1 MRTPSLSHILPAPVL
16 ALGTDYRARLAAN
29 PLYVFAA
36 LVLANCSRILF
47 PGPVT
52 DLCFVVVILGI
63 GLLLPGEQLP
73 AWVRPVVLCFLALL
87 GIYAAGLL
95 LDFSAQGLRHTF
107 AIVAAL
113 IVYLFAVIH
122 GPRLV
127 ASRHFLYVLVAAG
140 FALVLRYT
148 MVQPW
153 TTFPVLSSTILNGIQ
168 SCLLLTVGTVLLLRS
183 GSRRRRHLLALL
195 VFAMITVI
203 GNLYGYRAL
212 LAFALLTFPFY
223 GLFFRALRG
232 WRVGLLL
239 ALVTVLAVCLMIVI
253 IGTPRLDDML
263 EEINDFFAEQMTGRF
278 LSGRE
283 MLWYRAIIDMEATS
297 WLGRGTGT
305 TLSDLLAVDRLLL
318 ALPAEHIPPVLQ
330 RFQERL
336 DYLQPIEKERRP
348 PIYRVLRAGLNA
360 DATPSAHNLFLQ
372 IGLQT
377 GLPGLV
383 ALLALCLSLFLPL
396 RSPGGARV
404 QPLQAWA
411 ATGILLLLLLGVY
424 DVFLLQ
430 GILSWGVFAWI
441 FIGISTGVV
450 RACLPAQPGQAAPG
464 PR

>member
-29 PLYVFAA
+29 PLYVFAV
-36 LVLANCSRILF
+36 LVFANCSRILF

-52 DLCFVVVILGI
+52 DLGFAAVILGI
-63 GLLLPGEQLP
+63 GLLLLGEQLP

-107 AIVAAL
+107 AILAAGV
-113 IVYLFAVIH
+113 VYLFAVIH

-127 ASRHFLYVLVAAG
+127 ASQHFLSVLVVAG

-153 TTFPVLSSTILNGIQ
+153 TAFPLLSSTILNGIQ
-168 SCLLLTVGTVLLLRS
+168 SCLLLTLGTLLLLRS

-195 VFAMITVI
+195 VFAMIMAI
-203 GNLYGYRAL
+203 GVLYGYRAL
-212 LAFALLTFPFY
+212 LAFALLTFPLY
-223 GLFFRALRG
+223 GLFFHVLRG
-232 WRVGLLL
+232 WRAGLLL
-239 ALVTVLAVCLMIVI
+239 ALAIVLAVCLMIAI
-253 IGTPRLDDML
+253 IGTPWLDSGMG
-263 EEINDFFAEQMTGRF
+263 EISYFSSNQVNPLGGRF

-283 MLWYRAIIDMEATS
+283 MLWYRAIIDMETTS

-318 ALPAEHIPPVLQ
+318 ALPDEHVPPALQ
-330 RFQERL
+330 RFRDRL
-336 DYLQPIEKERRP
+336 DFLHPVERERRP
-348 PIYRVLRAGLNA
+348 PIYRVLRAGVNA

-372 IGLQT
+372 ISLQT
-377 GLPGLV
+377 GVPGLV

-404 QPLQAWA
+404 QPLQAYA

-441 FIGISTGVV
+441 FIGISTGTAREHMQV
-450 RACLPAQPGQAAPG
+450 AAPG